1 MDTVG
6 QSYNII
12 VAGANNNTCLR
23 RYCSVESDKVASIK
37 RQHRSTSRGRKRQD
51 CSVFDALSCLAGL
64 VCGEHVMAKLTQ
76 ALHNGITEILVDVQ
90 HDHRLRVCRLLDGL
104 INLLAM
110 RGIVGPG
117 GS

>member
-1 MDTVG
+1 MDAVG

-12 VAGANNNTCLR
+12 VTGAHNDTCVR
-23 RYCSVESDKVASIK
+23 RNGSVESDKVAPIK
-37 RQHRSTSRGRKRQD
+37 RQHRSASRGRECQD
-51 CSVFDALSCLAGL
+51 CSVFDALSCLAGF

-90 HDHRLRVCRLLDGL
+90 RDHRLRVCRLLNGL

-110 RGIVGPG
+110 SGIVGPG
-117 GS
+117 GV